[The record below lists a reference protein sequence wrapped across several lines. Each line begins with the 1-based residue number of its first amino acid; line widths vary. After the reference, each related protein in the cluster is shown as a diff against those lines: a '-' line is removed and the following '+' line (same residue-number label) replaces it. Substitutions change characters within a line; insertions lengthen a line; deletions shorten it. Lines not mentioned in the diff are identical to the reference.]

1 MTELDFEAM
10 SRVELR
16 NYLNSHRDDNRAW
29 DAFFAKL
36 GQDRSSNQNQWY
48 PAPLDEESIRITEE
62 AIKQK
67 IEEIE
72 SREKS
77 A

>member
-1 MTELDFEAM
+1 MTELNFEAM

-29 DAFFAKL
+29 EAFFVKL
-36 GQDRSSNQNQWY
+36 GQDRSLDRNQWY

-62 AIKQK
+62 AIAQK
-67 IEEIE
+67 IKEIE
-72 SREKS
+72 SNEKS

>member
-1 MTELDFEAM
+1 MTELNFETM
-10 SRVELR
+10 SRIELR
-16 NYLNSHRDDNRAW
+16 NYLFSHRDDNRAW

-36 GQDRSSNQNQWY
+36 GQDRSSDPHQWY

-67 IEEIE
+67 IQEKE
-72 SREKS
+72 S

>member
-1 MTELDFEAM
+1 MTELNFETM

-16 NYLNSHRDDNRAW
+16 NYLNSHRDDSQAW

-36 GQDRSSNQNQWY
+36 GQDRSISQNQWY
-48 PAPLDEESIRITEE
+48 PAPLDSDSIRITEE

-67 IEEIE
+67 IKEIE
-72 SREKS
+72 GKEKS

>member
-1 MTELDFEAM
+1 M
-10 SRVELR
+10 SRIELR

-29 DAFFAKL
+29 DVFFTKL
-36 GQDRSSNQNQWY
+36 GQDRSSNSNQWY
-48 PAPLDEESIRITEE
+48 PAPLDEESTRITEE

-67 IEEIE
+67 IQEKE
-72 SREKS
+72 S